1 VKSFKI
7 SKPSLQA
14 VHHKQRMKKHYI
26 RSKIT
31 DIDMSVASMVSLS
44 FKWLIAS
51 ITVGFVLFIVY
62 MLLITTAL
70 RF

>member
-1 VKSFKI
+1 
-7 SKPSLQA
+7 
-14 VHHKQRMKKHYI
+14 MKKHYI